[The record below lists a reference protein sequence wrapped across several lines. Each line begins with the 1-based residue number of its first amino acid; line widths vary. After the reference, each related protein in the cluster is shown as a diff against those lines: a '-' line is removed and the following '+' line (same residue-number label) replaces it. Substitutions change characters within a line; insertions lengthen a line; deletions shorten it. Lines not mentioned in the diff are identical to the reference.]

1 MFYFHSKKKKSPV
14 LSTVHHSIILK
25 HWDKLASYTYSM
37 TAHSPTLLIHT
48 DYATLPT
55 QCGKTDK
62 DDQYTQT
69 HTDPTV
75 HVMWQSTCTATSM
88 VSCLFLVHWWAL
100 CSNKLTTFN
109 LEVRTVLSLWCDM
122 FLVLQWKRFSVNCAW
137 WSVNCPVPTQY
148 HDKAYKR
155 HAGPPCPLNTLHFV
169 YRNCIS
175 SRGR

>member
-1 MFYFHSKKKKSPV
+1 M
-14 LSTVHHSIILK
+14 LK

-37 TAHSPTLLIHT
+37 TAYSPTLLIHT

-75 HVMWQSTCTATSM
+75 HVMWQSTCTVTSM

-109 LEVRTVLSLWCDM
+109 LEVRMFGHCGAICFWYYSENALVWTAHGGQSTAPYQPSSTTRRIKDM
-122 FLVLQWKRFSVNCAW
+122 PAHHVRLTLCILYTETALPAGGDNIFSHKVG
-137 WSVNCPVPTQY
+137 SEQKTY
-148 HDKAYKR
+148 
-155 HAGPPCPLNTLHFV
+155 
-169 YRNCIS
+169 
-175 SRGR
+175 